1 MADSPLSLPLLR
13 KSSLWCGTR
22 PHRCCR
28 RGRAWRGRFAPHS
41 FELPSAEMSNR
52 PSDPDSGTRHTVGLA
67 AVGGKKTRQCQ
78 SGKLLVLM
86 TSAGVL
92 QLFLFSF
99 FLNPLILQQ
108 ATQER

>member
-1 MADSPLSLPLLR
+1 MKSFSGRAGVEGHGMDGLLR
-13 KSSLWCGTR
+13 VPLNFLR
-22 PHRCCR
+22 PKCQ
-28 RGRAWRGRFAPHS
+28 
-41 FELPSAEMSNR
+41 
-52 PSDPDSGTRHTVGLA
+52 TVPLIQTQGHVTLS
-67 AVGGKKTRQCQ
+67 VSQQWGKKTRQCQ

-99 FLNPLILQQ
+99 LFYPLILQQ

>member
-1 MADSPLSLPLLR
+1 MA
-13 KSSLWCGTR
+13 WTVC
-22 PHRCCR
+22 
-28 RGRAWRGRFAPHS
+28 S
-41 FELPSAEMSNR
+41 FELPAAGMSNR
-52 PSDPDSGTRHTVGLA
+52 PSDPDSGTRHAVGLA
-67 AVGGKKTRQCQ
+67 AVGEKKRQCQ

-99 FLNPLILQQ
+99 FFYPLILQQ